1 MKRLRRPMLVIPI
14 LFMTLSAFV
23 CSKNQLLSNAGFVVD
38 SLHAAS
44 PLIGQ
49 FAPNAKAKLDLILP
63 VAQKLKD
70 SVAANNATE
79 AVGFLRQII
88 PTFEDIVDHDLNNLT
103 AANKTKILAALA
115 LADIG
120 LAFLSNY
127 YVQHP
132 ASTPALATGRS
143 RDVIA
148 EFSTHE
154 VWGRMYRQP

>member
-1 MKRLRRPMLVIPI
+1 MLVIPI
-14 LFMTLSAFV
+14 LAMTLSAFV
-23 CSKNQLLSNAGFVVD
+23 CSKNQLLSNAGFIVD

-49 FAPNAKAKLDLILP
+49 FAPNAKAKLELILP
-63 VAQKLKD
+63 IAQKLKD

-88 PTFEDIVDHDLNNLT
+88 PTFEDIVDHDLGGLT

-132 ASTPALATGRS
+132 ASVPALATGRPNMTIENFAS
-143 RDVIA
+143 K
-148 EFSTHE
+148 E
-154 VWGRMYRQP
+154 VWGKAYAH